1 MLINQHSQAR
11 RLQPMAFA
19 ILRTSKLK
27 TMGNIGGSGSHNFR
41 ERTTHNADSKRTHL
55 NKTIGAQNTEQLK
68 KAVQDRL
75 DTVKTVRKNAVLAVE
90 YLMTASPE
98 FFKNNSDETIEN
110 YFDRAEK
117 WLRKKHGAENVVAV
131 TRQYDETSQHIC
143 AYVVPIDEK
152 GKLNARHFLGGRQK
166 LKEMQTDFAENVG
179 AKFGLKRGLQ
189 GTGAK
194 HTAIHDY
201 YAALNESPKKIT
213 LKASHIE
220 PRILEKTMFST
231 KKETSE
237 DVAKRLTSSLQK
249 HTATYHSHA
258 VKSQLEAKNNEKRS
272 AKYDELRKR
281 ATELRNVDLEP
292 ILLKLD
298 CTYIEKE
305 KIWRTAA
312 GRINIED
319 RKFYNIDQNLGGGG
333 AIDIVKH
340 LLDADFNQ
348 SLVWLAKNFGNDVAH
363 SANYE
368 KAQIETEAAIQSNI
382 KVDALEAHKSDE
394 KSWSYVKK
402 YLTDVVK
409 ISADLSENLKAKGV
423 IYADKFKNFVFKS
436 GSSLAIQSTIEATE
450 KPILRG
456 VKQPFLIEAENAE
469 SSELAVVSSVSAAL
483 KLKNFGYRNT
493 IATTINDSDFDAI
506 AKISNDIEI
515 KSAYMIDNTQE
526 SADRLHKNLIT
537 ACKNNGRELPGKLKP
552 WEGNNKQQTAARAIV
567 ESTSPSPNPKF

>member
-1 MLINQHSQAR
+1 
-11 RLQPMAFA
+11 
-19 ILRTSKLK
+19 
-27 TMGNIGGSGSHNFR
+27 MGNIGGSGSHNFR
-41 ERTTHNADSKRTHL
+41 ERPTHNADQKRTHL
-55 NKTIGAQNTEQLK
+55 NKTSGAQNTEQLK

-117 WLRKKHGAENVVAV
+117 WLREKHGSENVVAV
-131 TRQYDETSQHIC
+131 TRQYDETSPHLC

-179 AKFGLKRGLQ
+179 AKFGLLRGLKS
-189 GTGAK
+189 TGAK

-201 YAALNESPKKIT
+201 YAALSESPAKIT
-213 LKASHIE
+213 LKASHLE
-220 PRILEKTMFST
+220 PRVLEKTMFST
-231 KKETSE
+231 KKETAE
-237 DVAKRLTSSLQK
+237 DVATRLTSGLQK
-249 HTATYHSHA
+249 YTSTYHAHA

-305 KIWRTAA
+305 KTWKTPL

-409 ISADLSENLKAKGV
+409 ISADLSENLKAAGV
-423 IYADKFKNFVFKS
+423 IYADKFKNFVFKF

-450 KPILRG
+450 KEKPIFRG
-456 VKQPFLIEAENAE
+456 VKQPFLIEAENDG
-469 SSELAVVSSVSAAL
+469 SSELAVVSSINAAL
-483 KLKNFGYRNT
+483 KLKNFGYKNA
-493 IATTINDSDFDAI
+493 IATTVHDSDFDAI
-506 AKISNDIEI
+506 AKISDDIEI
-515 KSAYMIDNTQE
+515 KSAYMIDNTQNT
-526 SADRLHKNLIT
+526 ADRLHEKLKT
-537 ACKNNGRELPGKLKP
+537 ACKNNKSELPGRLKP
-552 WEGNNKQQTAARAIV
+552 WQQVEQVEQVRVREEIV
-567 ESTSPSPNPKF
+567 EITSSSPKH

>member
-1 MLINQHSQAR
+1 
-11 RLQPMAFA
+11 
-19 ILRTSKLK
+19 
-27 TMGNIGGSGSHNFR
+27 MGNIGGSGSHNFR
-41 ERTTHNADSKRTHL
+41 ERPTHNADQKRTHL
-55 NKTIGAQNTEQLK
+55 NKTTGAQNTEELK

-110 YFDRAEK
+110 YFDRAEI
-117 WLRKKHGAENVVAV
+117 WLREKHGSENVVAV
-131 TRQYDETSQHIC
+131 TRQYDETSPHVC
-143 AYVVPIDEK
+143 AYVVPIDNR
-152 GKLNARHFLGGRQK
+152 GKLNARGFLGGRQK

-179 AKFGLKRGLQ
+179 ARVGLKRGLEA
-189 GTGAK
+189 TGAK

-201 YAALNESPKKIT
+201 YAALSESPKKIT
-213 LKASHIE
+213 LKAAHIE
-220 PRILEKTMFST
+220 PKILEKTMFST
-231 KKETSE
+231 KKETAE
-237 DVAKRLTSSLQK
+237 DVAKRLTKGLQK
-249 HTATYHSHA
+249 YTATYHSHA

-298 CTYIEKE
+298 CSYIEKE
-305 KIWRTAA
+305 KTWRTPA

-319 RKFYNIDQNLGGGG
+319 RKFYNIDQKQGGGG

-348 SLVWLAKNFGNDVAH
+348 SLAWLAKNFGNDVAH

-368 KAQIETEAAIQSNI
+368 KAQIETEAVIQSNI

-409 ISADLSENLKAKGV
+409 ISADLSESLKAKGV
-423 IYADKFKNFVFKS
+423 IYADKFKNFVFKF

-450 KPILRG
+450 KPIFRG
-456 VKQPFLIEAENAE
+456 FKQPFLIEDQEGKN
-469 SSELAVVSSVSAAL
+469 STLAVVSSINAAL
-483 KLKNFGYRNT
+483 KLRDFGYKNA
-493 IATTINDSDFDAI
+493 IATTVHDSDFDLI
-506 AKISNDIEI
+506 AKLDSNIEI
-515 KSAYMIDNTQE
+515 NSAYMIDNTQKE
-526 SADRLHKNLIT
+526 ADRLHKKLIT
-537 ACKNNGRELPGKLKP
+537 ACKDISREELPGKMRP
-552 WEGNNKQQTAARAIV
+552 WEQPEATTKQVREIV
-567 ESTSPSPNPKF
+567 ESTSPARSRSM